1 MKVFRFSRK
10 KIRTISQG
18 QEQFHCR
25 GTFQFLNE
33 LSNSFTPL
41 LEPGCRGPPRN
52 WRRLETSKSTNRA
65 PEGCKLR
72 PRDRS
77 QRRGSWFCIQ
87 TYEKDRNASVPT
99 KHPTRGCKHCR
110 TAAKGV
116 LAMRYFC
123 WQYHKI
129 TKTHDGKK
137 IWLFPARGGDGAN
150 LEPKKHRK
158 KIPVLAVQCWI
169 DCGCC
174 CPRSIII
181 AKLLQTGP
189 RRVK

>member
-1 MKVFRFSRK
+1 MSVFRFSRK
-10 KIRTISQG
+10 KNRTINQG
-18 QEQFHCR
+18 QEQFHRR

-52 WRRLETSKSTNRA
+52 WRRLETSKSTNRGTWGLQVASARPKPATRQLILHSNLWKGQEHKRTNKA
-65 PEGCKLR
+65 PHKGL
-72 PRDRS
+72 
-77 QRRGSWFCIQ
+77 Q
-87 TYEKDRNASVPT
+87 TLPE
-99 KHPTRGCKHCR
+99 
-110 TAAKGV
+110 AAKGV
-116 LAMRYFC
+116 LAIRYFC

-129 TKTHDGKK
+129 TKKHNGKK
-137 IWLFPARGGDGAN
+137 FRLFPARGGDGAN

-158 KIPVLAVQCWI
+158 KIPVLAVQCGI

-181 AKLLQTGP
+181 AKLLQTCP